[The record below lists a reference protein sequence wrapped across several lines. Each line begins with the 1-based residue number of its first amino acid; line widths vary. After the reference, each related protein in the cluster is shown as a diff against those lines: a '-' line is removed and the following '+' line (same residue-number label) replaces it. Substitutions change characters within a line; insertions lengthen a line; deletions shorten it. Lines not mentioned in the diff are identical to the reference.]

1 MSGALGSAHA
11 PNGPHGVLRKMRA
24 EERTRLVPVVMLSP
38 SNRPADVRGAYE
50 ERGQRLPLKGV
61 GEGTVARAGPEVSS
75 QDARHTATLGGVAA
89 LGAPG
94 TQQTPTRSPRSSLF
108 VRDSALGERH
118 LETATRLR
126 SALAAL
132 AHGHAR
138 QLGDQGLDH
147 AARLGVVRSYRGQ
160 WATVPPDGEAPSA
173 QSPRALRFRPSRPR
187 KAGQRLV

>member
-1 MSGALGSAHA
+1 MSGAPGSAHA

-94 TQQTPTRSPRSSLF
+94 RQQTPTRSPRSSLF

-147 AARLGVVRSYRGQ
+147 AARLGVVRGTASSMQPYPRM
-160 WATVPPDGEAPSA
+160 ARPPRAIAPSS
-173 QSPRALRFRPSRPR
+173 SPSTITS
-187 KAGQRLV
+187 